1 MLHRENGNN
10 NNNIPS
16 STLPCFFFFFVL
28 KKTSEDTYIALVDHT
43 VYIKIMWNE
52 HTPVV
57 RV

>member
-1 MLHRENGNN
+1 MGIIIIIYLR
-10 NNNIPS
+10 
-16 STLPCFFFFFVL
+16 LRYLVFFFFFVL

-43 VYIKIMWNE
+43 VYIKIMWDE